1 MKIWKRMAALLLALC
16 MTLLLA
22 ACGEDPNDE
31 KRLSVVMT
39 GAVRT
44 IDPAMA
50 TTAAERTVVR
60 HVFENLMKLG
70 PDGTAVHAVA
80 RSYTQE
86 TAADG
91 SVTYTFQLRT
101 DAKWTDGSAMTA
113 HDFVYAWR
121 RLVDPE
127 TDSPNADA
135 LSMVAGYEKAILGD
149 TSALAV
155 TAPDDHTLVVTLNG
169 CCSYFIDSVCT
180 ATATMPVQEKAVTA
194 HDDWASSSL
203 WFAGNGP
210 YERSGAWSDATRL
223 TLRIRSTYYDAKR
236 LGQDRIDLMLQSR
249 EEAEASAGKADIVI
263 GAGGEDAPREGDP
276 TVGILLVNQMATS
289 MGHPEL
295 RRALSLVID
304 REAAAQ
310 TMGQDCHGAEGLVP
324 YGVRT
329 DAGED
334 FRTVNGPLIDN
345 DPATYEERCQGA
357 LALLRQAGFT
367 NTTTLGALDTVSLLY
382 DNDSALAQVAQQLQ
396 KTWENKLGV
405 KVQLKGVERN
415 EMKARLSSGEF
426 VLALMEMTASYNDA
440 SAYLDPWRSSDM
452 RNYGMQYLNAY
463 DILMQIAAG
472 SSSPEVRDAYLKD
485 AEQLLL
491 ENSNIIPLY
500 SRTMPYVIRDKV
512 LGAVSDGLGGW
523 YFGAVNRAS

>member
-101 DAKWTDGSAMTA
+101 DAKWTDGSAVTA

-236 LGQDRIDLMLQSR
+236 LGQDRIDLMLQNR

-426 VLALMEMTASYNDA
+426 VLMEMTASYNDA

>member
-1 MKIWKRMAALLLALC
+1 M
-16 MTLLLA
+16 
-22 ACGEDPNDE
+22 
-31 KRLSVVMT
+31 
-39 GAVRT
+39 
-44 IDPAMA
+44 
-50 TTAAERTVVR
+50 
-60 HVFENLMKLG
+60 
-70 PDGTAVHAVA
+70 
-80 RSYTQE
+80 
-86 TAADG
+86 
-91 SVTYTFQLRT
+91 
-101 DAKWTDGSAMTA
+101 
-113 HDFVYAWR
+113 
-121 RLVDPE
+121 
-127 TDSPNADA
+127 
-135 LSMVAGYEKAILGD
+135 
-149 TSALAV
+149 
-155 TAPDDHTLVVTLNG
+155 
-169 CCSYFIDSVCT
+169 
-180 ATATMPVQEKAVTA
+180 
-194 HDDWASSSL
+194 
-203 WFAGNGP
+203 
-210 YERSGAWSDATRL
+210 
-223 TLRIRSTYYDAKR
+223 
-236 LGQDRIDLMLQSR
+236 
-249 EEAEASAGKADIVI
+249 
-263 GAGGEDAPREGDP
+263 
-276 TVGILLVNQMATS
+276 GILLVNQMATS

-324 YGVRT
+324 YGIRT

-334 FRTVNGPLIDN
+334 FRTVNGSLIDN

-367 NTTTLGALDTVSLLY
+367 NATTLSALDTVSLLY

-396 KTWENKLGV
+396 KTWESKLGI
-405 KVQLKGVERN
+405 KVQLKGVERS

-472 SSSPEVRDAYLKD
+472 STSPEVRDAYLKD

-500 SRTMPYVIRDKV
+500 SRTRPYVIRDKV